1 MSAAGTYAQ
10 LLLEQDL
17 PADILAETRAL
28 LADPALVEA
37 MEDPSIDRR
46 EKGAVIDRLFP
57 EPARPFLHV
66 LCDYGDWGLLPE
78 IFTEYDAL
86 DRARRGVVRVTF
98 TCCHE
103 PTPEQRKRVEDL
115 VCRKYGKTGVEW
127 HTVLDPAILG
137 GFILTVDDWVLDKS
151 LRTMAED
158 LRRHVIR
165 GNTL

>member
-46 EKGAVIDRLFP
+46 EKGAVIERLFP

-98 TCCHE
+98 TCCHA
-103 PTPEQRKRVEDL
+103 PTEEQRRRVEEI
-115 VCRKYGKTGVEW
+115 VCRRFDKTGVEW

-137 GFILTVDDWVLDKS
+137 GFILTADDWVLDRS
-151 LRTMAED
+151 LRTMAGD
-158 LRRHVIR
+158 LRRRVT
-165 GNTL
+165 GGSAP

>member
-1 MSAAGTYAQ
+1 MRAPETYAR
-10 LLLEQDL
+10 LLLE
-17 PADILAETRAL
+17 LAPSGETMARVRE
-28 LADPALVEA
+28 LAGDPALREA
-37 MEDPSIDRR
+37 VEDPTYDRR
-46 EKGAVIDRLFP
+46 DKTAVVGRLFP
-57 EPARPFLHV
+57 VEVRQFFRV
-66 LCDYGDWGLLPE
+66 LCDHGDYGLLPE
-78 IFTEYDAL
+78 LLAEYDAL
-86 DRARRGVVRVTF
+86 VRQREGVARVTF